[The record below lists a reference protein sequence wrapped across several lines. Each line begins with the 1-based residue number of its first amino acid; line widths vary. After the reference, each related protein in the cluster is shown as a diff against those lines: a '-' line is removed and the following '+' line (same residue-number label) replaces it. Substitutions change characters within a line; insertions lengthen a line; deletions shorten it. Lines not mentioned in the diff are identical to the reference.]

1 MPCGDGTDGMGANA
15 SAASFI
21 LAMKSDIPHFF
32 LISEVHATQSPARW
46 RFELRPAAGGETLE
60 VADSELD
67 AHGERL
73 ELLAVVRGLEALP
86 APARVTLQTPSQY
99 VRRGIAYGLEE
110 WRASGWTWEHF
121 GQMVLVKNHDLWQ
134 RLDRALRIHQVE
146 CRQWRFDRS
155 HRFGDGGQ
163 PLPAHLPPKPPRQG
177 MAALIARLLGRKE
190 APTPPTKAPEAIPSP
205 AREAAAMQGR
215 DRSAGSDE
223 ATSPAPARRRKP
235 AGGLIVRVKRRAG
248 GLSHGTTQSV
258 WA

>member
-1 MPCGDGTDGMGANA
+1 
-15 SAASFI
+15 
-21 LAMKSDIPHFF
+21 MKSDVPHFY
-32 LISEVHATQSPARW
+32 LISEAHGSESPARW
-46 RFELRPAAGGETLE
+46 RFELRPATGGETLQ
-60 VADSELD
+60 ATDSEID

-86 APARVTLQTPSQY
+86 EPARVTLQTPSQY

-163 PLPAHLPPKPPRQG
+163 PQPAHVLPKPPRQG
-177 MAALIARLLGRKE
+177 MAALVARLLGRKE
-190 APTPPTKAPEAIPSP
+190 APIRKAQAPEAPPSP
-205 AREAAAMQGR
+205 AREAAAMQVR
-215 DRSAGSDE
+215 DRSAVGLDE
-223 ATSPAPARRRKP
+223 TANPAPARRKP
-235 AGGLIVRVKRRAG
+235 ASGLIVRVKRRAG
-248 GLSHGTTQSV
+248 GLSRGTTQSV